1 MSIREEIQ
9 YIIIKLLNDED
20 FDILN
25 IEDATSAIIEIIRKG
40 DKPLLE
46 ALKLVLP
53 MAKGYAYKNNV
64 GSNMKYIETAEK
76 AITEFEKML
85 EEDIR

>member
-1 MSIREEIQ
+1 MSIREEIEN
-9 YIIIKLLNDED
+9 IIVSLADDED
-20 FDILN
+20 LSMITVDQ
-25 IEDATSAIIEIIRKG
+25 ATSAIIEIIRKG

-76 AITEFEKML
+76 AITC
-85 EEDIR
+85 EEGKCTL

>member
-1 MSIREEIQ
+1 MSIHEEIEK
-9 YIIIKLLNDED
+9 ILFALIDDENMSLEGSD
-20 FDILN
+20 TN
-25 IEDATSAIIEIIRKG
+25 RATSAIIEIIRKG

-85 EEDIR
+85 EEI

>member
-1 MSIREEIQ
+1 MRKPTKTHSGANQ
-9 YIIIKLLNDED
+9 
-20 FDILN
+20 
-25 IEDATSAIIEIIRKG
+25 ATSAIIEIIRKG

-85 EEDIR
+85 AL